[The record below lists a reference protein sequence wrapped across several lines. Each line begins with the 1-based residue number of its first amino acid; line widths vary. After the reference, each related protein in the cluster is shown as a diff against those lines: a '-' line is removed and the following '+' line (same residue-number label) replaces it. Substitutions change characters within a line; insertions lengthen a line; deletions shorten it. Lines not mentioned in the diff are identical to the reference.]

1 MESMELSL
9 SLLEE
14 GVVSKSCPRQMG
26 WSGGIYMKMTE
37 SYNDDIEIRNAFLR
51 RHSDEKARKRH
62 AQHSLWFMPT
72 NFSMNSVL
80 TCTYR
85 ITLAKNGRC
94 RHRRDVRIGTHGIVR
109 CKGLVGENILLL
121 AILRGCGCSVGGGHG
136 RYRYRYRRVSVP
148 SLPCAC

>member
-1 MESMELSL
+1 MS
-9 SLLEE
+9 
-14 GVVSKSCPRQMG
+14 
-26 WSGGIYMKMTE
+26 
-37 SYNDDIEIRNAFLR
+37 
-51 RHSDEKARKRH
+51 
-62 AQHSLWFMPT
+62 T

-121 AILRGCGCSVGGGHG
+121 AILRGCGCGCSVGGGHG
-136 RYRYRYRRVSVP
+136 RYRYRRVSVVCRLLASYP
-148 SLPCAC
+148 PVIGFWMCGCRQRKIAGENRRAKAGQTDETSFWRAAIRATQTYTWQSK